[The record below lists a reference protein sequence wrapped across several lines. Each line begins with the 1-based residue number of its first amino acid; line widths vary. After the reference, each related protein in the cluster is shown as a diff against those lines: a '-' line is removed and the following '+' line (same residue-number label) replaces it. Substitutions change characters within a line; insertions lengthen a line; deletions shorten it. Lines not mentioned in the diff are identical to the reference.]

1 MTEANIYNLENSNS
15 NIPSNQNNVFS
26 SWENSQLF
34 ARLSKDELEHLSHHL
49 ISKTYSSGD
58 FLIKEG
64 SYGDAIFFIEKGSVD
79 ILKDNVKLADNHAG
93 DYFGAMALMEN
104 TSRSADVVATTP
116 LQVKVLTINQLKA
129 IESDDVFTRVL
140 TNHMIKQQEVIREK
154 NRVLILATKNKLEE
168 AELHIQKTR
177 QYPKLIVFLLFT
189 ILVLVFFLV
198 SGKL

>member
-1 MTEANIYNLENSNS
+1 
-15 NIPSNQNNVFS
+15 
-26 SWENSQLF
+26 
-34 ARLSKDELEHLSHHL
+34 
-49 ISKTYSSGD
+49 
-58 FLIKEG
+58 
-64 SYGDAIFFIEKGSVD
+64 
-79 ILKDNVKLADNHAG
+79 
-93 DYFGAMALMEN
+93 MALMEN

-154 NRVLILATKNKLEE
+154 NRALILATKNKLKE

-177 QYPKLIVFLLFT
+177 QYPKLIVFLLLT

-198 SGKL
+198 SGKM